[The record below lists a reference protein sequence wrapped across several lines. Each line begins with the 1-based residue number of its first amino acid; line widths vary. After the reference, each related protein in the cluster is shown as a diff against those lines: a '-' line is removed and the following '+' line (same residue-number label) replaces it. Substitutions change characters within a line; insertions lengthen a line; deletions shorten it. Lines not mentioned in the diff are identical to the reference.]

1 MFTMNKDTIMMA
13 SIVVAFIAVF
23 LLYREIQKTKLDIL
37 KLSEFDDVSA
47 PPPPPPPPAKAVSA
61 KLVSKK
67 SAPPPPPPVADETD

>member
-1 MFTMNKDTIMMA
+1 MFAMNKDTMMMA

-47 PPPPPPPPAKAVSA
+47 PPPPPPAKASA

>member
-1 MFTMNKDTIMMA
+1 MNKDTIMMA

>member
-1 MFTMNKDTIMMA
+1 MFAMNKDTMMMA

-47 PPPPPPPPAKAVSA
+47 HPPPPPPPAKASA

-67 SAPPPPPPVADETD
+67 SAPPPPPPPVADETD